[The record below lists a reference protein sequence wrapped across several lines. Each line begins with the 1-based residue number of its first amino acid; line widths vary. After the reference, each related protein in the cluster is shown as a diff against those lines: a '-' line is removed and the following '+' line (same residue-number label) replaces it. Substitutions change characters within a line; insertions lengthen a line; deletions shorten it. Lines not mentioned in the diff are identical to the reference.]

1 MSPRLFDTLTRIMLK
16 RIFYWSGMAL
26 LVLAAIFVTT
36 NALMV
41 GLQQK
46 RMYSNVSDVPERSVV
61 IVLGAAVL
69 RSGALS
75 AVFLDR
81 ADAAI
86 ALYRAGKGQKILV
99 SGDNS
104 TAEHNEVDPARTY
117 LVSQG
122 IPEADIFLDHAGFDT
137 YSTMYRAREV
147 FGVTSA
153 IVATQ
158 TFHLPRALFIART
171 LGIDAVGYR
180 ADNVHLLPRNE
191 VRESLARVKAVLEV
205 VIHRSP
211 KFLGDRI
218 YIE

>member
-1 MSPRLFDTLTRIMLK
+1 MLK
-16 RIFYWSGMAL
+16 KILYWGGMAA
-26 LVLAAIFVTT
+26 LACMAIFVAI

-41 GLQQK
+41 GLEHH
-46 RMYSNVSDVPERSVV
+46 RMYANVADVPARTVV
-61 IVLGAAVL
+61 IVPGAAIL

-81 ADAAI
+81 VNAAI
-86 ALYRAGKGQKILV
+86 ALYRAGKAQKILV

-104 TAEHNEVDPARTY
+104 TVEHNEVDPARKY
-117 LVSQG
+117 LLSQG
-122 IPEADIFLDHAGFDT
+122 IPDGDIYLDHAGFDT

-158 TFHLPRALFIART
+158 TFHLPRSLFLARSA
-171 LGIDAVGYR
+171 GIDAVGYR
-180 ADNVHLLPRNE
+180 SDNVHLLLRNE
-191 VRESLARVKAVLEV
+191 ARESLARIKAVWDV
-205 VIHRSP
+205 VVHRSP

-218 YIE
+218 LIE

>member
-1 MSPRLFDTLTRIMLK
+1 MLK
-16 RIFYWSGMAL
+16 KVLYWSGMTL
-26 LVLAAIFVTT
+26 LVLAAVFVAT

-41 GLQQK
+41 GLEQK
-46 RMYSNVSDVPERSVV
+46 RMYASAAEVPKRTVV
-61 IVLGAAVL
+61 IVPGAAVL

-75 AVFLDR
+75 AVFKDR
-81 ADAAI
+81 ANAAM
-86 ALYRAGKGQKILV
+86 ALYRAGKAQKILV
-99 SGDNS
+99 SGGNS
-104 TAEHNEVDPARTY
+104 TVENNEVDPARKY
-117 LVSQG
+117 LLSQG
-122 IPEADIFLDHAGFDT
+122 IPEADIYLDHAGFDT

-147 FGVTSA
+147 FGVTGA

-158 TFHLPRALFIART
+158 SFHLPRALFIARS
-171 LGIDAVGYR
+171 LGLDAVGYR

-191 VRESLARVKAVLEV
+191 VRESMARIKAVLEV

>member
-1 MSPRLFDTLTRIMLK
+1 
-16 RIFYWSGMAL
+16 MAL
-26 LVLAAIFVTT
+26 LAAVAIFVLV

-41 GLQQK
+41 GLEQK
-46 RMYSNVSDVPERSVV
+46 RMFAGISDVPERTV
-61 IVLGAAVL
+61 IIVPGAAVL

-81 ADAAI
+81 ANAAI
-86 ALYRAGKGQKILV
+86 VLYQAGKGHKILV

-104 TAEHNEVDPARTY
+104 TVEHNEVDPARNY
-117 LVSQG
+117 LMSQG
-122 IPEADIFLDHAGFDT
+122 IPEGDIYLDHAGFDT
-137 YSTMYRAREV
+137 YSTMYRAREI
-147 FGVTSA
+147 FGVKSA

-158 TFHLPRALFIART
+158 TFHLPRALFIARS

-180 ADNVHLLPRNE
+180 ADNVHLLVRNE
-191 VRESLARVKAVLEV
+191 VRESLARIKAVWDV
-205 VIHRSP
+205 VVHRNP